1 MKKEKDEKQK
11 SDVGLTPE
19 LSIKDQ
25 IVQFKQLNDQIDLKR
40 SFELSTSRIN
50 NYLNDV
56 MQNYL
61 KIGHELNQVETNK
74 LYLANEYTSV
84 IEYAEKEFQLSTTTI
99 RNSMAISNKFCD
111 SYGQLTDKYK
121 DFSYSQLVELL
132 SVDQLELDNF
142 KPSMTVKTIRS
153 EKLINA
159 IDKSLS
165 TIYQKGIVKTFIDII
180 MSYDFNKMFGTKDF
194 IVEYE
199 AKKDKEFY
207 DRWYSLN
214 FEINFILKNKSTS
227 QKIKFDLK
235 YHHNEFYLKGH
246 DPWYHEKFTTLT
258 IDKILTDYCE
268 SIIKANFIIH
278 EGKKVVVKKTVNTFS
293 QAKDVPSWYNG
304 GVVDAIKDAIGEKPV
319 YYNHKNNDTREIYL
333 RPEVS
338 KKNPAYLIIE
348 NSQDPFK
355 MKLKVF
361 VEVKDKEPVY
371 KDDERVTTLVE
382 QFKQQFEQIVASYIK
397 DDEKH
402 DQSSDS

>member
-1 MKKEKDEKQK
+1 MKKEKDKTQE

-25 IVQFKQLNDQIDLKR
+25 LVQFKQLNDQIDLKR
-40 SFELSTSRIN
+40 NFELSTNRIHSYLN
-50 NYLNDV
+50 NVMENYL
-56 MQNYL
+56 M
-61 KIGHELNQVETNK
+61 IGHELNKVESNK
-74 LYLANEYTSV
+74 SYLANEYISV

-99 RNSMAISNKFCD
+99 RNSMAISNKFCN

-142 KPSMTVKTIRS
+142 KPAMTVKTIRS

-165 TIYQKGIVKTFIDII
+165 TIYQKGIVKTYIDII
-180 MSYDFNKMFGTKDF
+180 KTFDFNTVLKTKGFD
-194 IVEYE
+194 VEYE

-207 DRWYSLN
+207 DSWSSLN
-214 FEINFILKNKSTS
+214 FVINFKLINNVTS
-227 QKIKFDLK
+227 QKLKFQFCYQRD
-235 YHHNEFYLKGH
+235 EFRF
-246 DPWYHEKFTTLT
+246 DSSEPWFYETVTTLT
-258 IDKILTDYCE
+258 IENVLKKYCDE
-268 SIIKANFIIH
+268 LIKKNLITP
-278 EGKKVVVKKTVNTFS
+278 EGKKVVVKKAVNTFS

-304 GVVDAIKDAIGEKPV
+304 GVVDAIKDAVGEKPV

-361 VEVKDKEPVY
+361 VEVKDKEPIY
-371 KDDERVTTLVE
+371 KDDERVTALVE

-402 DQSSDS
+402 DQSSGS

>member
-11 SDVGLTPE
+11 SDVGLTSE

-40 SFELSTSRIN
+40 NFELSTDRIHS
-50 NYLNDV
+50 YLSNV
-56 MQNYL
+56 MENYL
-61 KIGHELNQVETNK
+61 KIGHELNQVERNK

-99 RNSMAISNKFCD
+99 RNSMAISHKFCN

-165 TIYQKGIVKTFIDII
+165 TIYQKGIVKTYIDII
-180 MSYDFNKMFGTKDF
+180 MSFDFNTILKTKGF
-194 IVEYE
+194 VVEYE
-199 AKKDKEFY
+199 AKKDKDFY
-207 DRWYSLN
+207 DKWSSLN
-214 FEINFILKNKSTS
+214 FQINFKLTNNVTS
-227 QKIKFDLK
+227 QKLKFQLL
-235 YHHNEFYLKGH
+235 YHGDEFLF
-246 DPWYHEKFTTLT
+246 DSSEPWFYEKFTTMTLESVLN
-258 IDKILTDYCE
+258 KYCNKLIE
-268 SIIKANFIIH
+268 NNVIVP
-278 EGKKVVVKKTVNTFS
+278 EGKKVVTKKTANTFS
-293 QAKDVPSWYNG
+293 QANNVQSWYNG
-304 GVVDAIKDAIGEKPV
+304 GVVDAIKDAVGDSPV

-338 KKNPAYLIIE
+338 KKNPPYLIIE

-355 MKLKVF
+355 IKLKVF
-361 VEVKDKEPVY
+361 VEVKDKEPIY
-371 KDDERVTTLVE
+371 RDDERVNQLVE
-382 QFKQQFEQIVASYIK
+382 QFKKQFEDIVASHVK
-397 DDEKH
+397 ENETH
-402 DQSSDS
+402 GQSSGS